1 MTLDTQGTRNDVK
14 EKPMRLYA
22 KARLV
27 ASHENPTDDG
37 VSFDTLIDGPLDE
50 DHPEIQE
57 LTKNDG
63 SHDEPS
69 EQSLLIDDL
78 PAWG

>member
-1 MTLDTQGTRNDVK
+1 MLGTQVILNDV
-14 EKPMRLYA
+14 EENTMRLQA

-27 ASHENPTDDG
+27 ASHEDPTDDG

-50 DHPEIQE
+50 DHPEVQE

-63 SHDEPS
+63 AHDEPS

-78 PAWG
+78 PVWG